1 MAKKAAK
8 KKIAKKILK
17 KKKKVVQHA
26 DKAPDTRSGRKRTSG
41 RKTGKKVLRKAG
53 KSPVIHCMLAPTEE
67 DILLLPTS
75 VLAEVVDFQHP
86 SPMDEAPSWLIGQ
99 IEWEKRQVPVFSFH
113 ALINGGEPGE
123 ISSRSKIM
131 VIKSLSES
139 GRVPYLGVLLSELPR
154 MTFVKEFDLEQTGDR
169 SKSLGVFRRI
179 RLEDQDAIIP
189 DLDRL
194 THLITHATYG
204 ALPITQLDD

>member
-1 MAKKAAK
+1 MAKKAVK
-8 KKIAKKILK
+8 KKITRKILK
-17 KKKKVVQHA
+17 KKKKVVRA
-26 DKAPDTRSGRKRTSG
+26 ANKVPDTHSGRKKTSG
-41 RKTGKKVLRKAG
+41 RKTTKKVLRKAG
-53 KSPVIHCMLAPTEE
+53 KSPIIHCMLAPTEE

-75 VLAEVVDFQHP
+75 VLAEVVDFQQP

-99 IEWEKRQVPVFSFH
+99 IEWEKRQVPVFSFY
-113 ALINGGEPGE
+113 ALINGGDPGE

-139 GRVPYLGVLLSELPR
+139 GRVPYLGILLSDLPR
-154 MTFVKEFDLEQTGDR
+154 MTYVKEFDLEQTGDR
-169 SKSLGVFRRI
+169 SKSLGVYRRI

>member
-1 MAKKAAK
+1 MAKKTAK
-8 KKIAKKILK
+8 KNIARMIPK
-17 KKKKVVQHA
+17 KKKKVVQQA
-26 DKAPDTRSGRKRTSG
+26 DKAHETRSGRKKTSG
-41 RKTGKKVLRKAG
+41 RKTARKVLRKAG
-53 KSPVIHCMLAPTEE
+53 KSPIIHCMLAPTEE

-75 VLAEVVDFQHP
+75 VLAEVVDFQQP
-86 SPMDEAPSWLIGQ
+86 SPMNEAPSWLIGQ
-99 IEWEKRQVPVFSFH
+99 IEWEKRQVPVFSFY

-131 VIKSLSES
+131 VIKSLAES

-154 MTFVKEFDLEQTGDR
+154 MTYVKEFDLEQTGDK

-179 RLEDQDAIIP
+179 RLEDEDAIIP

>member
-1 MAKKAAK
+1 MAKKAARK
-8 KKIAKKILK
+8 NIARMILK
-17 KKKKVVQHA
+17 KKKKVVRQA
-26 DKAPDTRSGRKRTSG
+26 DSAHDSHSGRKKTSD
-41 RKTGKKVLRKAG
+41 RKKARKLLRKEG
-53 KSPVIHCMLAPTEE
+53 KRPLVQCMLAPTEE

-75 VLAEVVDFQHP
+75 VLAEVVDFQQP

-99 IEWEKRQVPVFSFH
+99 IEWGKRQVPVFSFF

-131 VIKSLSES
+131 VIKSLAES